1 MNATQ
6 QVAMRDQVPVQL
18 LRPREGCCADDD
30 LKRRIL
36 EGLYHLTAV
45 S

>member
-1 MNATQ
+1 MTKRGSSVCIEWCFYALAKE
-6 QVAMRDQVPVQL
+6 VR
-18 LRPREGCCADDD
+18 DDD

-36 EGLYHLTAV
+36 EKLYHLTAI